1 MITKRQ
7 VAAFAFMCC
16 TWGFCRC
23 TKKEQVMT
31 PPNFTRADS
40 LMDTYLSLQDS
51 IYKVW
56 TVMINDD
63 NQKISAMHDLL
74 HELKLTNNEEQE
86 TLRAFEERLGKL
98 GQLRYNQNSMADA
111 DVVEEYDFASNSMV
125 TELTSLAESRTEFS
139 YNTTL
144 QKLVNDIL
152 AADQR
157 VENYRAQYDLIAN
170 RFNEFL
176 DKNKTVLLGDS
187 GSSKMTEKKPLFQ
200 TTSDTENP

>member
-1 MITKRQ
+1 
-7 VAAFAFMCC
+7 
-16 TWGFCRC
+16 
-23 TKKEQVMT
+23 MT

>member
-1 MITKRQ
+1 MIRKRQ
-7 VAAFAFMCC
+7 LAAFALMCC
-16 TWGFCRC
+16 AWGFCSCSR
-23 TKKEQVMT
+23 KEQVMAK
-31 PPNFTRADS
+31 PNFTRADS

-63 NQKISAMHDLL
+63 NQKITAMHNLL
-74 HELKLTNNEEQE
+74 HELKLTNAEEQE
-86 TLRAFEERLGKL
+86 TIRSFEERLNQL
-98 GQLRYNQNSMADA
+98 SQLRYTQKSLAEA
-111 DVVEEYDFASNSMV
+111 DVVSEYDFASNSMV

-157 VENYRAQYDLIAN
+157 VENYRAQYDQIAT

-176 DKNKTVLLGDS
+176 EKNKAILLDS
-187 GSSKMTEKKPLFQ
+187 GEDKAAEKKALFQ
-200 TTSDTENP
+200 TTPDN